1 MAYSTQDDLLLMIPE
16 EELAELTSEMGG
28 GPDPLV
34 VEEAIA
40 KADGEIDSY
49 LGTRYILPLVVIPD
63 QIRSLS
69 VEIALHHLYS
79 RRSVMPL
86 VRGQKYDA
94 AVAFLKEVAAGQAR
108 VDGIIED
115 PQVKEFTSASRC
127 FSRDDL
133 SEW

>member
-1 MAYSTQDDLLLMIPE
+1 MAYCIQDDLLLMIPE
-16 EELAELTSEMGG
+16 EELAELTADMGG
-28 GPDPLV
+28 GPDPMV

-49 LGTRYILPLVVIPD
+49 LGLRYQLPLMGIPD
-63 QIRSLS
+63 QVRSLS
-69 VEIALHHLYS
+69 VEMALYHLYS
-79 RRSVMPL
+79 RRSVMPQ

-115 PQVKEFTSASRC
+115 PQVKEFTSASRR
-127 FSRDDL
+127 FSREDL